1 MAMFQHLSPETEQR
15 RSERVVPRVQ
25 GQVRELLLPNRARAA
40 EGEMPTQTLDPNLQE
55 FLRGRYIATLG
66 TENAD
71 GTIHLTAVW
80 YLFEDGYLFVA
91 TSSKSRKVR
100 NIAARQKASLMVDVR
115 KPGAERGV
123 SAAGRAELI
132 SGDQSGEINRRIHN
146 RYMSAAA
153 TADPHIGPVFAS
165 FDDVTIRLTAISW
178 TAWDMAVLDAQALG
192 GRLGGTPGYLLPL
205 D

>member
-1 MAMFQHLSPETEQR
+1 
-15 RSERVVPRVQ
+15 
-25 GQVRELLLPNRARAA
+25 
-40 EGEMPTQTLDPNLQE
+40 MPTQELDPTLQE
-55 FLRGRYIATLG
+55 FLRGRYIATVG

-71 GTIHLTAVW
+71 GSIHLTAVW

-91 TSSKSRKVR
+91 TSSKSRKAR
-100 NIAARQKASLMVDVR
+100 NIAARGKASLMVDVR
-115 KPGAERGV
+115 RPGAERGV
-123 SAAGRAELI
+123 TAAGRAEVI
-132 SGDQSGEINRRIHN
+132 SGEQSREINRRIHI

-153 TADPHIGPVFAS
+153 MADPHIGPVFAA
-165 FDDVTIRLTAISW
+165 FDDVTIRVAPVSW